1 MKRITLLCYKSS
13 ISFIN
18 SFVLSLSKPFDCIG
32 TELTLGNPGGG
43 GGGGGGAKWRDESFQ
58 ERAKELS
65 SRHFARPRLSAYASP
80 RMNRTVTC

>member
-43 GGGGGGAKWRDESFQ
+43 GGGGGGGRSGATKVFKSGPRSFR
-58 ERAKELS
+58 RAI
-65 SRHFARPRLSAYASP
+65 SP
-80 RMNRTVTC
+80 APD